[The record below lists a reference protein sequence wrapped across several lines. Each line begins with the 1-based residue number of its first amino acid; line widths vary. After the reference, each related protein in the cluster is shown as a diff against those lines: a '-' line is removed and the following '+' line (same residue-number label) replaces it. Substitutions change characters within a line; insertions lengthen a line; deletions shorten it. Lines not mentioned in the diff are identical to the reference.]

1 MNESALSLAAL
12 RRTIA
17 ALDRGRPAG
26 IGGRFATGHAGLD
39 RALGGGLARGRVH
52 ELCCAAGDAGAGAA
66 MALLLAR
73 LAGEG
78 VAADA
83 PILWLRGAGAA
94 RTCGLPY
101 GPGLAAIGVDPARLL
116 LGMMGDEAMLLQAA
130 LDALR
135 CSGLAALVMEAHG
148 AQRRFNLTASRRLA
162 LAAEASGVTA
172 LLLLVDAPVA
182 ASAAESRWRI
192 AAAPSPPLSGQA
204 PGQIPG
210 AAAFDMTLLRRR
222 AGPDGMKWRLGWNRE
237 RGVFEEESH
246 ERDDLGHGYGE
257 PGHGGYGQGTGGEPT
272 PLSGARLPLPAGR
285 PAADRAA

>member
-1 MNESALSLAAL
+1 MNESAHSLAAL

-52 ELCCAAGDAGAGAA
+52 ELCCAAGDVGAGAA

-94 RTCGLPY
+94 RACGLPY
-101 GPGLAAIGVDPARLL
+101 GPGLAAIGVDPTRLL
-116 LGMMGDEAMLLQAA
+116 LGAMGDEAMLLQAA

-135 CSGLAALVMEAHG
+135 CSGLAALVVEAHG
-148 AQRRFNLTASRRLA
+148 AQRRLNLTASRRLA

-172 LLLLVDAPVA
+172 LLLLVEAPVA
-182 ASAAESRWRI
+182 ASAAESRWRV
-192 AAAPSPPLSGQA
+192 AAAPSPPLAGQASGQI
-204 PGQIPG
+204 PDWIPG

-222 AGPDGMKWRLGWNRE
+222 AGPDGMEWRLVWNGE

-246 ERDDLGHGYGE
+246 ERDDHGY
-257 PGHGGYGQGTGGEPT
+257 GHGGYGQGTGGEPT
-272 PLSGARLPLPAGR
+272 PLSGARLSLPAGR

>member
-39 RALGGGLARGRVH
+39 RAMGGGLARGRVH
-52 ELCCAAGDAGAGAA
+52 EICCAAGDVGAGAA

-73 LAGEG
+73 LAGDEAG
-78 VAADA
+78 SGA

-135 CSGLAALVMEAHG
+135 CSGLAALVVEAHG
-148 AQRRFNLTASRRLA
+148 AQRRLNLTASRRLA

-182 ASAAESRWRI
+182 ASAAESRWRV
-192 AAAPSPPLSGQA
+192 AAAPSPPLAGQA
-204 PGQIPG
+204 PGRIPG
-210 AAAFDMTLLRRR
+210 AATFDMTLLRRR
-222 AGPDGMKWRLGWNRE
+222 AGPDGMEWRLVWNGE
-237 RGVFEEESH
+237 RGGFEEESH
-246 ERDDLGHGYGE
+246 ERDDLGHG
-257 PGHGGYGQGTGGEPT
+257 GHGGGGQADGGERT